1 MKSLLDRV
9 RNGEILVADGAIGTL
24 LWDFGLK
31 PGEPPES
38 FCLTQ
43 PHILGKIAQEYLEA
57 GADIIQTNTFGASPE
72 RLSLFGLEDRT
83 EEINKNAVVEV
94 KKVIGDRAFIAAS
107 CGPSGKLLKPYGD
120 TEPGAIYDGFV
131 RQMRAILEVGV
142 DAISIETM
150 TDLTEAKLAVKAA
163 KTLSPATP
171 VMASMTFDFT
181 SKGFYT
187 MMGVGIEE
195 AVQGLEEAGADIVG
209 SNCGSGIETMI
220 EIGREFKRLTR
231 LPVIIQSNAGLPV
244 MQEEK
249 HVWPETPEFM
259 GNKAKVLISLGIS
272 IIGGCC
278 GTTPEHIKAVRKA
291 VDSLKPHFPEKKSL

>member
-9 RNGEILVADGAIGTL
+9 KKGEILVADGAIGTL

-38 FCLTQ
+38 FSLNH
-43 PHILGKIAQEYLEA
+43 PEILGKIARDYLEA

-72 RLSLFGLEDRT
+72 RLSLFGLEDKT
-83 EEINKNAVVEV
+83 EEINKNAVVAV
-94 KKVIGDRAFIAAS
+94 KKVVEDRAHIAAS

-131 RQMRAILEVGV
+131 RQMGVILETGV

-163 KTLSPATP
+163 RTLSPETP
-171 VMASMTFDFT
+171 IMASMTFDFT

-244 MQEEK
+244 MKEEK
-249 HVWPETPEFM
+249 HVWPETPEYM
-259 GNKAKVLISLGIS
+259 GEKAKELIYLGIS

-278 GTTPEHIKAVRKA
+278 GTTPQHIRAIRKN
-291 VDSLKPHFPEKKSL
+291 VDLQKSFNPKKSL